1 MSHKDSPSRTGRS
14 YRLSFLSGLWLRFG
28 AALGGAFC
36 FALASAGLAMAETP
50 RLAVFDFE
58 LIDTSLEGE
67 VSGERADEQQRLK
80 LISDQLRQQ
89 LGESGRYEIVDIGP
103 AAADIEK
110 AGYIHGCNGCDAK
123 IARGLGADLA
133 MTGTVQKVSN
143 LILNIN
149 LYLRDA
155 ESAERLRAMSV
166 DIRSNTDKSWSR
178 GVSYLVRNRILKE

>member
-1 MSHKDSPSRTGRS
+1 MTLNEFFSRTSTFCGQRMLLKSWVRS
-14 YRLSFLSGLWLRFG
+14 AAAAAGAFVLGL
-28 AALGGAFC
+28 AGGA
-36 FALASAGLAMAETP
+36 STAELP

-67 VSGERADEQQRLK
+67 LSGERPDEQQRLK
-80 LISDQLRQQ
+80 LISDLLRQQ
-89 LGESGRYEIVDIGP
+89 LGESGRYVIVDVSP
-103 AAADIEK
+103 AAAEIEK
-110 AGYIHGCNGCDAK
+110 AGYIHGCNGCDGK
-123 IARGLGADLA
+123 IAASLGADLA

-155 ESAERLRAMSV
+155 ESGKRLKAMSV